1 MISYLLL
8 KGRLDM
14 LKSCKTC
21 KNGLVL
27 PLINIIPVYH
37 KGASLY
43 IHNVPFTVCTHCNT
57 HEFVDH
63 LSEIKQVA
71 KNLNDEHGTR
81 TFKYEIVEIKEP
93 GDKPSA
99 SSSVILLGALVG
111 ESGAL
116 WYAARN
122 NTH

>member
-1 MISYLLL
+1 
-8 KGRLDM
+8 M

-27 PLINIIPVYH
+27 PMINIISVYH

-93 GDKPSA
+93 GTSHPPLPPYFYWGHWLENR
-99 SSSVILLGALVG
+99 VHYGMQQEIIPVNVF
-111 ESGAL
+111 SG
-116 WYAARN
+116 YS
-122 NTH
+122 H

>member
-1 MISYLLL
+1 
-8 KGRLDM
+8 M

-21 KNGLVL
+21 NNGLVL
-27 PLINIIPVYH
+27 PMIDIISVYH

-43 IHNVPFTVCTHCNT
+43 IHNVPYTVCTHCNT

-71 KNLNDEHGTR
+71 KNLNDEHGNR
-81 TFKYEIVEIKEP
+81 TFKYETVEIKEK
-93 GDKPSA
+93 GDKPS
-99 SSSVILLGALVG
+99 VFLLGALVG

-116 WYAARN
+116 WYASKDIK
-122 NTH
+122 